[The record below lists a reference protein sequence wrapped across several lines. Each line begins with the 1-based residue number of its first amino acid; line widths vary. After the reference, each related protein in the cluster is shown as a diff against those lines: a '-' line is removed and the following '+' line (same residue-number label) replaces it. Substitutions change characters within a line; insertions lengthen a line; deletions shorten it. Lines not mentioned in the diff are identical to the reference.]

1 MAGNEEDS
9 KVFMKKLVAVIG
21 TMSESLQKVVEKIE
35 LSNRQLALLTKKIEE
50 MEVKVKQLDTDV
62 EDEFTKLGTE
72 PSPTKDYTKDLREIE
87 KDMAEVP
94 DAVLDDELKGLMAEE
109 EKEEKPPKKPEK
121 SEKKKEKR

>member
-9 KVFMKKLVAVIG
+9 KIFMKKLVAIIG

-50 MEVKVKQLDTDV
+50 MEVKVKQLDMDV
-62 EDEFTKLGTE
+62 EEEFTNLGKE
-72 PSPTKDYTKDLREIE
+72 PPPKTDYTENLREIE
-87 KDMAEVP
+87 KDVAEVP
-94 DAVLDDELKGLMAEE
+94 DEVLDDELKGLLAEA

-121 SEKKKEKR
+121 NEKKKD